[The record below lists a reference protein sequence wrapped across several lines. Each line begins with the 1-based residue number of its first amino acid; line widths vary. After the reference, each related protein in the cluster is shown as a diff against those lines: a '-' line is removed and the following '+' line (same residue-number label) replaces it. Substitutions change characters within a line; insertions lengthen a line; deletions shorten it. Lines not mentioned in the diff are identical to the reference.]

1 MKNIVFAVLMVCSI
15 LALCAFAQKPQ
26 SNTGAP
32 SVASASSTSSSAK
45 PAPERITPNAEEQ
58 LEVVRLSARLRDLEA
73 QIQRSPLVT
82 EQRDINAQLNF
93 MLESMKAKLP
103 PAAKGKEGKISG
115 DGKSGVVFE
124 QIDLPAPAGPPPE
137 APKQPAAEPPKKP

>member
-58 LEVVRLSARLRDLEA
+58 LEVVRLSARLGDLKA
-73 QIQRSPLVT
+73 QIHRSLVVP
-82 EQRDINAQLNF
+82 DKLNITPKLNL
-93 MLESMKAKLP
+93 MLESRRAKPP
-103 PAAKGKEGKISG
+103 PAAKGKEW
-115 DGKSGVVFE
+115 
-124 QIDLPAPAGPPPE
+124 
-137 APKQPAAEPPKKP
+137 